1 MRILIT
7 NDDGISSP
15 VLPRLVRWA
24 QKLGDVVTV
33 APKVEQSAKSQGI
46 EIRNAVEIKKVLIG
60 GDIEAYAMDSTPA
73 DCVRFGVLG
82 LGREYDLVI
91 SGINRGFNVGHD
103 ISYSGTVAAI
113 LEGSRL
119 GLKGLALSTDPQ
131 SFDDSVERLD
141 AVWEYISKNRLF
153 ELNGLYNINIPLGSS
168 EFKVTHQGDMYFS
181 DAFECRGEDM
191 YIQVG
196 APVTSD
202 EANPN
207 SDINA
212 ICNGWISV
220 TPITA
225 HKTDFAVYEKLKD
238 MNL

>member
-7 NDDGISSP
+7 NDDGIFSP

-24 QKLGDVVTV
+24 QKLGEVVIV
-33 APKVEQSAKSQGI
+33 VPKVEQSAKSQGI

-119 GLKGLALSTDPQ
+119 GVKGLAISTDPQ

-141 AVWEYISKNRLF
+141 AVWEYICKNRLF
-153 ELNGLYNINIPLGSS
+153 ELNGLYNVNIPLGSS
-168 EFKVTHQGDMYFS
+168 EFKVTHQGGMYFS

-202 EANPN
+202 EVNPN

-212 ICNGWISV
+212 ICNCWISV
-220 TPITA
+220 TPITP

-238 MNL
+238 LNL

>member
-7 NDDGISSP
+7 NDDGIFSP

-24 QKLGDVVTV
+24 QKLGEVVIV

-119 GLKGLALSTDPQ
+119 GVKGLAISTDPQ

-141 AVWEYISKNRLF
+141 AVWEYICKNRLF
-153 ELNGLYNINIPLGSS
+153 DLNGLYNVNIPLGSS
-168 EFKVTHQGDMYFS
+168 EFKVTHQGGMYFS

-196 APVTSD
+196 APVPSD

-212 ICNGWISV
+212 ICNGLISV

-225 HKTDFAVYEKLKD
+225 HKTDFAVYEKLKEL
-238 MNL
+238 NL

>member
-15 VLPRLVRWA
+15 VLPRLIRWA
-24 QKLGDVVTV
+24 QKLGEVVTV

-46 EIRNAVEIKKVLIG
+46 EIRNAVEIKKMLIG

-82 LGREYDLVI
+82 LHREYDLII

-113 LEGSRL
+113 LEGARL
-119 GLKGLALSTDPQ
+119 GIKGLALSTDPK

-141 AVWEYISKNRLF
+141 AVWEYICKNRLF
-153 ELNGLYNINIPLGSS
+153 DLNGLYNVNIPLGSS
-168 EFKVTHQGDMYFS
+168 EFKVTHQGGMYFS
-181 DAFECRGEDM
+181 DAFECRDRDM

-212 ICNGWISV
+212 ICNGWISI

-238 MNL
+238 LNL

>member
-7 NDDGISSP
+7 NDDGIFSP
-15 VLPRLVRWA
+15 ALPRLIKWA
-24 QKLGDVVTV
+24 EKLGEVVTV

-46 EIRNAVEIKKVLIG
+46 EIRNAVEVKKVTVG

-82 LGREYDLVI
+82 LGIKYDLII

-119 GLKGLALSTDPQ
+119 GINGLALSTDPQ
-131 SFDDSVERLD
+131 SFDDAVERLD
-141 AVWEYISKNRLF
+141 AVWEYICKNKLF
-153 ELNGLYNINIPLGSS
+153 EMNGLYNVNIPLGGS
-168 EFKVTHQGDMYFS
+168 EFKVTHQGGMYFS
-181 DAFECRGEDM
+181 DAFESRGEDM

-196 APVTSD
+196 EPVKSD
-202 EANPN
+202 DANPN

-212 ICNGWISV
+212 VCKGLISV

-225 HKTDFAVYEKLKD
+225 HKTDFAVYNKLTN

>member
-7 NDDGISSP
+7 NDDGIFSP

-24 QKLGDVVTV
+24 QKLGEVVIV

-73 DCVRFGVLG
+73 DCVRFGVLV

-113 LEGSRL
+113 LEGARL
-119 GLKGLALSTDPQ
+119 GINGLALSTDPK

-141 AVWEYISKNRLF
+141 AVWEYICKNRLF
-153 ELNGLYNINIPLGSS
+153 ELNGLYNVNIPLGSS
-168 EFKVTHQGDMYFS
+168 EFKVTHQGGMYFS

-196 APVTSD
+196 EPVRND

-238 MNL
+238 LNL

>member
-7 NDDGISSP
+7 NDDGIFSP

-24 QKLGDVVTV
+24 QKLGEVVIV

-119 GLKGLALSTDPQ
+119 GVKGLALSTDPQ

-141 AVWEYISKNRLF
+141 AVWEYICKNRLF
-153 ELNGLYNINIPLGSS
+153 ELNGLYNVNIPLGSS
-168 EFKVTHQGDMYFS
+168 EFKVTHQGGMYFS

-212 ICNGWISV
+212 ICNGLISV

-238 MNL
+238 LNL

>member
-168 EFKVTHQGDMYFS
+168 EFKVTHQGGMYFS

>member
-7 NDDGISSP
+7 NDDGILSP

-24 QKLGDVVTV
+24 QKLGEVVIV

-46 EIRNAVEIKKVLIG
+46 EIRNAVEVKKVLIG

-119 GLKGLALSTDPQ
+119 GVKGLAISTDPQ

-141 AVWEYISKNRLF
+141 AVWEYICKNRLF
-153 ELNGLYNINIPLGSS
+153 ELNGLYNVNIPLGSS
-168 EFKVTHQGDMYFS
+168 EFKVTHQGGMYFS

-202 EANPN
+202 ESNPN

-220 TPITA
+220 TPITP
-225 HKTDFAVYEKLKD
+225 HKTDFVVYEKLKD
-238 MNL
+238 LNL